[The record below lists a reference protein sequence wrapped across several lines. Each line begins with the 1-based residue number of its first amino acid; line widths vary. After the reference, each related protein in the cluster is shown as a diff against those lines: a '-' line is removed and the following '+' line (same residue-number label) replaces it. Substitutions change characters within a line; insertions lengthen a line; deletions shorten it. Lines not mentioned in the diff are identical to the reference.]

1 MSCATM
7 ETSIQ
12 WGKWQVVMAGRCQV
26 CEVEQMGVSD
36 SHVDILSEQ
45 LQELRFYNSIT
56 DT

>member
-1 MSCATM
+1 
-7 ETSIQ
+7 
-12 WGKWQVVMAGRCQV
+12 MAGRCQV